1 MEIGLKELNI
11 KRGAIKAR
19 LTNFKKYLDGII
31 NKESLSDAEILELQQ
46 KTNRIRQSDGEF
58 ADIQCQIES
67 IDANLEDQY
76 AEREIIENNFD
87 SYLALASSVISKY
100 QDESGGSEKSR
111 SAKSD
116 RSHSGQSHN
125 SNSSAVIHS
134 RQQNFVKLR
143 PIDIPTFDGTP
154 ETWLEFRD
162 SFKSM
167 VHENSG
173 LDNIQKYHHLRAC
186 LQGKAAQVIKSV
198 DFTADDYPVAYQAL
212 LERYDNPRKLIDNH
226 VKSLFQMEKI
236 NKASSNGLRTL
247 IDSFCKHLL
256 ALKKVGKNVD
266 DWNTLI
272 IHLLVTKLDDTTLGE
287 WEKYCDIKDIRDEP
301 QFDDL
306 KKFLLNRADFLERFE
321 SKKVNESR
329 ESWRFEKSRNK
340 SHSLV
345 GTEVKCPVC
354 NKQHSIQNCS
364 NFLKMTAHNR
374 LEQVKKLHLCIN
386 CLKSGHYTKQCRS
399 TCCKTCGKKH
409 HSSLHFEN
417 NSSRNDESPST
428 GESNSSSNPVAS
440 TSTTCLSSHEN
451 RQILLSTAL
460 IEVQDSDDNWNVAR
474 ALLDSGSQSCY
485 ITEALCSKLNLNK
498 SKIDFAVSGLNNN
511 VFAIKSKSSVRFR
524 STRENYTRTIS
535 CYILP
540 TITGVIPN
548 VPINTVELNIPSNIS
563 LADPSFCEP
572 CGIDILI
579 GAELFWELLLNNEI
593 RLGKGLPILHK
604 TKLGYIIS
612 GPIALAR
619 NRVSTSLCCLAT
631 DTDIQTQLN
640 KFWEVEEV
648 DYKQVLSKEQEL
660 CETHFLNTTTRDG
673 DGRFVVKIPLKGDV
687 CSLGNSKSV
696 AESRLVNLERKLQ
709 KNDVLKTLYVHFINE
724 YQSLGHMSLV
734 ENDIET
740 PPIYYLPHHGV
751 LRENS
756 LTTRLRVVFDGSM
769 PSSTGYSLNH
779 LQMIG
784 PNVQDDLRNIL
795 LRFRF
800 HKVVLSADIS
810 KMYRQVLIAPEQ
822 RDLQRI
828 LWRED
833 FSKPLETFKLNTV
846 TYGTASAAYLATRC
860 IKQLGLQC
868 EESFPEISR
877 VLLHD
882 FYVDDLLTAVD
893 SVDEAIFI
901 YEQVSKVLRSGCFE
915 LRKWLS
921 NSEEIVT
928 FISSCNTSEHSV
940 KIGDKDVAKTLGL
953 VWNSKEDNLS
963 YSLIEFPQNIV
974 ITKRVMLSEIS
985 QIYDPLGLLSACT
998 ILAKITLQ
1006 QLWLIKLSWDEIVPD
1021 DVLLNW
1027 CKFRDNLSSLNS
1039 LCITRH
1045 VICENPTLI
1054 EMHGFCD
1061 ASEAAYGGCIYILS
1075 KNQQGDTFVNL
1086 LCAKTKVAPIK
1097 SLTIPKLELCGALIL
1112 AKLARKVIDSVRIKF
1127 DCCTFWADST
1137 IVLGWLRTS
1146 PHLLKVFA
1154 GNRVAEILS
1163 LTGNHQWRH
1172 VDSKQNPADLLSR
1185 GVFPEQLVNCKI
1197 WWEGPAFLK
1206 QDTSQ
1211 WPNFSVSSANLP
1223 EFRPKKATCLLIT
1236 EKLDFPF
1243 EKFSSLSTLKRVIS
1257 WIYRF
1262 VENCRKPKE
1271 ERNFESLS
1279 VKEIDTSFCTLIK
1292 IVQHSH
1298 YASELKALVS
1308 GDSISKSNILNLS
1321 PFVDKDGILRVGGRL
1336 RNSPYVFD
1344 KKHPILLPPKCHL
1357 SLLIFRS
1364 KYLQLYH
1371 VGPSALLAAVRD
1383 KFWIT
1388 SGRNLAKDVVKNC
1401 KICFRQNS
1409 KILTPSMGQL
1419 PKSRFACEFPFNV
1432 TGTDYA
1438 GPFLIKD
1445 KRGRGAKLSK
1455 AYLCIFICFSVKA
1468 IHVELVTSLST
1479 ETFIMALR
1487 RFVSRRG
1494 LPSIIYSDNGRNYT
1508 GANSELKELA
1518 CLFQKEKSKIVDL
1531 AAQEGI
1537 TWKFIPAHSPHF
1549 GGLWEAG
1556 VKSFKY
1562 HLKRTL
1568 GNCNYTYEEFS
1579 TILVQIEAIL
1589 NSRPLCPLSS
1599 DPNDYSALTPAHFI
1613 IGRAPIDLP
1622 DPDVTDIPENRLSQ
1636 YQRIQ
1641 AAKQRFWQRW
1651 HKEYINQ
1658 LQVKSKW
1665 LQNPNRIL
1673 KVGDLAL
1680 IKEDHVPPSLWRLG
1694 RVIAIHSGVDG
1705 QARVATL
1712 KTSHGEVR
1720 RAFSKICPLPLD
1732 K

>member
-1 MEIGLKELNI
+1 
-11 KRGAIKAR
+11 
-19 LTNFKKYLDGII
+19 
-31 NKESLSDAEILELQQ
+31 
-46 KTNRIRQSDGEF
+46 
-58 ADIQCQIES
+58 
-67 IDANLEDQY
+67 
-76 AEREIIENNFD
+76 
-87 SYLALASSVISKY
+87 
-100 QDESGGSEKSR
+100 
-111 SAKSD
+111 
-116 RSHSGQSHN
+116 
-125 SNSSAVIHS
+125 
-134 RQQNFVKLR
+134 
-143 PIDIPTFDGTP
+143 
-154 ETWLEFRD
+154 
-162 SFKSM
+162 
-167 VHENSG
+167 
-173 LDNIQKYHHLRAC
+173 
-186 LQGKAAQVIKSV
+186 
-198 DFTADDYPVAYQAL
+198 
-212 LERYDNPRKLIDNH
+212 
-226 VKSLFQMEKI
+226 MEKI

-321 SKKVNESR
+321 SKNVNESR

-417 NSSRNDESPST
+417 NSSRTDESPSM
-428 GESNSSSNPVAS
+428 AA

-460 IEVQDSDDNWNVAR
+460 IEVQDSDGNWNVAR

-485 ITEALCSKLNLNK
+485 ITEALCSKLNLYK

-524 STRENYTRTIS
+524 STRENYTKTIS

-631 DTDIQTQLN
+631 DTDVQTQLN

-660 CETHFLNTTTRDG
+660 CETHFLNTTTR
-673 DGRFVVKIPLKGDV
+673 
-687 CSLGNSKSV
+687 
-696 AESRLVNLERKLQ
+696 E
-709 KNDVLKTLYVHFINE
+709 
-724 YQSLGHMSLV
+724 
-734 ENDIET
+734 
-740 PPIYYLPHHGV
+740 
-751 LRENS
+751 
-756 LTTRLRVVFDGSM
+756 
-769 PSSTGYSLNH
+769 
-779 LQMIG
+779 
-784 PNVQDDLRNIL
+784 
-795 LRFRF
+795 
-800 HKVVLSADIS
+800 
-810 KMYRQVLIAPEQ
+810 
-822 RDLQRI
+822 
-828 LWRED
+828 
-833 FSKPLETFKLNTV
+833 
-846 TYGTASAAYLATRC
+846 
-860 IKQLGLQC
+860 LGLQC

-921 NSEEIVT
+921 NSEEIMT

-1006 QLWLIKLSWDEIVPD
+1006 QLWLIKLSWDETVPD

-1146 PHLLKVFA
+1146 PHLLKVFV

-1364 KYLQLYH
+1364 KHLQLYH

-1409 KILTPSMGQL
+1409 KILTPIMGQL

-1468 IHVELVTSLST
+1468 VHVELVTSLST

>member
-46 KTNRIRQSDGEF
+46 KTNRIRQSGGEF

-87 SYLALASSVISKY
+87 SYLALASSVISRY

-173 LDNIQKYHHLRAC
+173 LHNIQKYHHLRAC
-186 LQGKAAQVIKSV
+186 LQGKAAHVIKSV

-212 LERYDNPRKLIDNH
+212 LERYDNPRKLIDND

-266 DWNTLI
+266 NWNTLI
-272 IHLLVTKLDDTTLGE
+272 IHLLVTKLNDTTLGE

-354 NKQHSIQNCS
+354 DKQH
-364 NFLKMTAHNR
+364 K
-374 LEQVKKLHLCIN
+374 
-386 CLKSGHYTKQCRS
+386 
-399 TCCKTCGKKH
+399 
-409 HSSLHFEN
+409 
-417 NSSRNDESPST
+417 
-428 GESNSSSNPVAS
+428 SNSSSNPVAS

-451 RQILLSTAL
+451 RQVLLSTAL
-460 IEVQDSDDNWNVAR
+460 IEVQ
-474 ALLDSGSQSCY
+474 
-485 ITEALCSKLNLNK
+485 LNLNK
-498 SKIDFAVSGLNNN
+498 SKIDLAVSGLNNN
-511 VFAIKSKSSVRFR
+511 VFAIKSKSFVRFR
-524 STRENYTRTIS
+524 STRENYTKTIS

-579 GAELFWELLLNNEI
+579 GAEFFWELLLNNEI
-593 RLGKGLPILHK
+593 RLGK
-604 TKLGYIIS
+604 

-631 DTDIQTQLN
+631 GTDVQTQLN

-660 CETHFLNTTTRDG
+660 CETHFLNTTTHDG

-687 CSLGNSKSV
+687 CSLGNSK
-696 AESRLVNLERKLQ
+696 K
-709 KNDVLKTLYVHFINE
+709 
-724 YQSLGHMSLV
+724 
-734 ENDIET
+734 
-740 PPIYYLPHHGV
+740 
-751 LRENS
+751 
-756 LTTRLRVVFDGSM
+756 
-769 PSSTGYSLNH
+769 
-779 LQMIG
+779 
-784 PNVQDDLRNIL
+784 
-795 LRFRF
+795 
-800 HKVVLSADIS
+800 
-810 KMYRQVLIAPEQ
+810 
-822 RDLQRI
+822 
-828 LWRED
+828 
-833 FSKPLETFKLNTV
+833 
-846 TYGTASAAYLATRC
+846 
-860 IKQLGLQC
+860 
-868 EESFPEISR
+868 ISR

-921 NSEEIVT
+921 NSEEIMT

-963 YSLIEFPQNIV
+963 YRLIEFPQNIV

-985 QIYDPLGLLSACT
+985 QIYDPLCLLSACT
-998 ILAKITLQ
+998 ILAKIILQ
-1006 QLWLIKLSWDEIVPD
+1006 QLWLIKLTWDEIARD

-1061 ASEAAYGGCIYILS
+1061 VSEAAYGGCIYILS

-1097 SLTIPKLELCGALIL
+1097 SLTIPKLELCIALIL

-1146 PHLLKVFA
+1146 PHLLKVFV

-1197 WWEGPAFLK
+1197 WWKVLPFSNRILLNGPILVFLLRTY
-1206 QDTSQ
+1206 Q
-1211 WPNFSVSSANLP
+1211 NFDQKRQL
-1223 EFRPKKATCLLIT
+1223 KC
-1236 EKLDFPF
+1236 
-1243 EKFSSLSTLKRVIS
+1243 SSLSTLKRVIS

-1279 VKEIDTSFCTLIK
+1279 VKEIDTSFCT
-1292 IVQHSH
+1292 
-1298 YASELKALVS
+1298 
-1308 GDSISKSNILNLS
+1308 
-1321 PFVDKDGILRVGGRL
+1321 
-1336 RNSPYVFD
+1336 
-1344 KKHPILLPPKCHL
+1344 
-1357 SLLIFRS
+1357 
-1364 KYLQLYH
+1364 
-1371 VGPSALLAAVRD
+1371 
-1383 KFWIT
+1383 
-1388 SGRNLAKDVVKNC
+1388 
-1401 KICFRQNS
+1401 
-1409 KILTPSMGQL
+1409 
-1419 PKSRFACEFPFNV
+1419 
-1432 TGTDYA
+1432 
-1438 GPFLIKD
+1438 
-1445 KRGRGAKLSK
+1445 
-1455 AYLCIFICFSVKA
+1455 
-1468 IHVELVTSLST
+1468 
-1479 ETFIMALR
+1479 
-1487 RFVSRRG
+1487 
-1494 LPSIIYSDNGRNYT
+1494 
-1508 GANSELKELA
+1508 
-1518 CLFQKEKSKIVDL
+1518 
-1531 AAQEGI
+1531 
-1537 TWKFIPAHSPHF
+1537 
-1549 GGLWEAG
+1549 
-1556 VKSFKY
+1556 
-1562 HLKRTL
+1562 
-1568 GNCNYTYEEFS
+1568 
-1579 TILVQIEAIL
+1579 
-1589 NSRPLCPLSS
+1589 
-1599 DPNDYSALTPAHFI
+1599 
-1613 IGRAPIDLP
+1613 
-1622 DPDVTDIPENRLSQ
+1622 
-1636 YQRIQ
+1636 
-1641 AAKQRFWQRW
+1641 
-1651 HKEYINQ
+1651 
-1658 LQVKSKW
+1658 
-1665 LQNPNRIL
+1665 
-1673 KVGDLAL
+1673 
-1680 IKEDHVPPSLWRLG
+1680 EDHVPPSLWRLG
-1694 RVIAIHSGVDG
+1694 SVIAIHSGVDG

-1732 K
+1732 N